1 VADPG
6 LGFPL
11 LELLQLAIGLVLFE
25 DAQRWL
31 YLS

>member
-11 LELLQLAIGLVLFE
+11 LELLQPAIGLVLFE
-25 DAQRWL
+25 DAKRWL
-31 YLS
+31 YPS